1 MRIVKTTLDGRE
13 LVIRLCAQ
21 YDMLKYV
28 NQIAALT
35 FGAYSHLNKRIL
47 RSVTVCISSNQN
59 YWIDINTYKPDKI
72 NYPKF
77 YLIAMLI
84 AEKFKI
90 CGIRG
95 VYRIFEINTLAYREL
110 SPGAL
115 KKRGKEIVKELLPF
129 YI

>member
-1 MRIVKTTLDGRE
+1 MRPVKTVFDGRE

-21 YDMLKYV
+21 YDMLKYT
-28 NQIAALT
+28 NHILALT
-35 FGAYSHLNKRIL
+35 FGAYSYMNKRIL
-47 RSVTVCISSNQN
+47 YDVTICISSAQN
-59 YWIDINTYKPDKI
+59 YWIDINTYKPSKI

-95 VYRIFEINTLAYREL
+95 VYRIFEINTLAYREI
-110 SPGAL
+110 SPCAL
-115 KKRGKEIVKELLPF
+115 KKRGKEIVKKLLLTDF
-129 YI
+129 